1 MKSLNRTIATVELFL
16 VFPASLFMAALF
28 FRAVQPPSYEPA
40 RTAAAIVD
48 WYAVRPRLGLLVA
61 LMALPL
67 ATAVTGVVVLARRW
81 HADTAWREAVRE
93 IAVLVREQ
101 LAMIVIAGATV
112 CAAAI
117 LAVVA
122 LHVMTD

>member
-1 MKSLNRTIATVELFL
+1 MKSLNRTVAAIELFL
-16 VFPASLFMAALF
+16 IFPASLFMAALF
-28 FRAVQPPSYEPA
+28 LRAVQPPSYEPA

-67 ATAVTGVVVLARRW
+67 ATVVTGVLVLAGRW
-81 HADTAWREAVRE
+81 RVDTAWREAVRE
-93 IAVLVREQ
+93 MALLVREQ
-101 LAMIVIAGATV
+101 LAMLVIAGATI

-122 LHVMTD
+122 LHVITD